1 MKIDLDLALSDLSIK
16 NHPRNVP
23 TREELLQRN
32 SFPSVNDNKLLTKML
47 EEQTGGQLDLSA
59 QSCRNYERDSITA
72 AGYKTK

>member
-47 EEQTGGQLDLSA
+47 EA